1 MAMEIM
7 HNGKKNGMSLLG
19 DKYEHFAQEI
29 QEALFENKK
38 ALAKLKRATEEALY
52 EGGEKVKD
60 VAIDAHRSVKKNPWA
75 YIGAAFGCALLIGF
89 ALGKKK

>member
-1 MAMEIM
+1 MAMDIM
-7 HNGKKNGMSLLG
+7 NHSKKNGMGMLV
-19 DKYEHFAQEI
+19 DKYEHYAHEI

-52 EGGEKVKD
+52 ESGEKVKD

>member
-1 MAMEIM
+1 MAMDIM
-7 HNGKKNGMSLLG
+7 NNGKKSGMSLKTLG
-19 DKYEHFAQEI
+19 
-29 QEALFENKK
+29 
-38 ALAKLKRATEEALY
+38 KLKRATEEVLY
-52 EGGEKVKD
+52 ESGEKVKD